1 MEDTLMIGR
10 REFSAAA
17 IMALLS
23 GVTISMTGCGGG
35 SSSPTSP
42 SPSSGGGGGTAGG
55 GTSSGKT
62 GAVSANHGH
71 TAVVT
76 NVELTAGGAV
86 RLDIRGSADHPHT
99 VDLTAAEVA
108 AIATGQRLSKDSSSD
123 AGHNHTV
130 TFN

>member
-1 MEDTLMIGR
+1 MENTLMIGR

-23 GVTISMTGCGGG
+23 GVTVSMTGCGGG

-42 SPSSGGGGGTAGG
+42 SPSSGGGGTTGGTA
-55 GTSSGKT
+55 SGKT
-62 GAVSANHGH
+62 GTVSANHGH

-108 AIATGQRLSKDSSSD
+108 AIAGGQRFSIDSSSD
-123 AGHNHTV
+123 AGHRHTV